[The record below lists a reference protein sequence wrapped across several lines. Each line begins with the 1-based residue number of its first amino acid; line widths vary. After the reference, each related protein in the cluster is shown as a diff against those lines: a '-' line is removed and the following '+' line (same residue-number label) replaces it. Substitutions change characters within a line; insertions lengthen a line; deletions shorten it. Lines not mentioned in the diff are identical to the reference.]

1 MNSLSLA
8 IAAAPM
14 PLEDK
19 LGWHFASLDRIPKTM
34 LSVCAAAIRLHD
46 AGFDERETM
55 LDLPAGTK
63 YLGRSQAS
71 LSEIIE
77 GHYLEPFLAVFAEY
91 LPATPLDAPLR
102 H

>member
-1 MNSLSLA
+1 
-8 IAAAPM
+8 
-14 PLEDK
+14 
-19 LGWHFASLDRIPKTM
+19 M
-34 LSVCAAAIRLHD
+34 LPVCAAAIRLHD

-55 LDLPAGTK
+55 LALPEGSK
-63 YLGRSQAS
+63 YLGRNEAS

-102 H
+102 YA